1 MGIRARAALVIVGV
15 FLAGAVVGSAVTV
28 RVVAR
33 RVSAIFEGD
42 PKQTLA
48 RLYGAELDRRLH
60 LTRDQ
65 RGAVERIV
73 NDDHGTLARLGQSS
87 YPELSELRRKRHAR
101 IRELLTPQ
109 QRAAFD
115 VLAEENE
122 KRRREEVDLP
132 P

>member
-1 MGIRARAALVIVGV
+1 MGIRARAALVIVAV
-15 FLAGAVVGSAVTV
+15 FLAGAVVGSALTV

-60 LTRDQ
+60 LSRDQ
-65 RGAVERIV
+65 RKAVEQVV
-73 NDDHGTLARLGQSS
+73 NDDHAALARLGQSS
-87 YPELSELRRKRHAR
+87 YPELSEMRRKRHAR
-101 IRELLTPQ
+101 IRELLTPE
-109 QRAAFD
+109 QRATFD
-115 VLAEENE
+115 VIAVENE
-122 KRRREEVDLP
+122 KRRREEIDLP